1 MFWSIPDSLNFRSKS
16 ARRPNRT
23 IRSTA
28 RRFRWACL
36 IVTAGLSTGCMSSND
51 ELKYWGDER
60 EITHYKD
67 TATAISYPDV
77 SQASPEK
84 VVTAQSP
91 RRVGELKKEN
101 IEDLTLDIALKTAL
115 MNAEVIR
122 DNGQFLSAGNRLLNN
137 PDFVSSVHDIAVQE
151 TNTLFG
157 QGGVQAAL
165 SEFDAT
171 FTANM
176 TWGRTEQ
183 ISESASIGFNALQ
196 EQDEE
201 FADFRTQLQK
211 IFGHGGSLTVSH
223 NWFYSGQ
230 NQNPGANGGRPFA
243 SIYTSRPGRGQDA
256 GLPTLGAEYREPLWQ
271 GRGTEYTRIAGPI
284 ARRPT
289 LQSTPTVNQ
298 GVVIASIRTD
308 ISISDFEAS
317 VATLLKDVED
327 VYWEL
332 YLGYRTYDTERV
344 ALLSALQTWR
354 EVKASSEAG
363 RAGAADEAQAR
374 DNYFEIRARS
384 ENALSQLYSSE
395 IRLRRLLGLSANDG
409 NVLRPVTEP
418 ITGLVVPDWNI
429 CLTEALAKRPELRR
443 QKWNI
448 KSLELQ
454 HKAAEMLVNPRLDFV
469 ARYQINGFGDRLMG
483 EDTSRFHSAYASLV
497 QGDQTG
503 WGLGF
508 EFSMPLGFRGAL
520 TQVQNLEHRLS
531 KARSILAEQET
542 EVSLELAAVMQ
553 QLAQNYQTARTNF
566 NRRRAAE
573 RRVQAFLAD
582 YKAGRT
588 TLDLVLRA
596 QISLSQAETAYFSSL
611 IGYNRAL
618 ADLKFRKGSILVDSN
633 VFLSEGLW
641 TPVAY
646 EDAMR
651 RAWERSFAFPAPNM
665 DTHPTEYSLD
675 YPDGTPNEW
684 ANHAEPMPEMESL
697 PPTVDP
703 SATPLVPPPVETDAV
718 KPDNKSA
725 LLPNGQDN
733 LLNLT
738 NVRTENASTQNQS
751 GTASK
756 VNLDSRQSQPRG
768 ESLPIGAPALKPLG
782 QSESVDRVPFGD
794 SDFQSPI
801 PATGGLTPDTFEPP
815 VIQRHNNA
823 TPLEQPLE
831 FQTPIPKR
839 GSSPLKSDEFYVPQ
853 DPAKTTKPI
862 EKGIQTIGEPTSA
875 RDESAQPWVVPFG
888 SSRRDLLKPSPGPVA
903 NAQQQPSENRVEQ
916 VGHRPFGQPQIQ
928 RAEAVTPAGAA
939 NSGASHSQSWGQ
951 FLKRDSK

>member
-1 MFWSIPDSLNFRSKS
+1 MFWGKPRSLKFNSNSKS
-16 ARRPNRT
+16 TKPAGRG
-23 IRSTA
+23 SHSVW

-36 IVTAGLSTGCMSSND
+36 IATAGLSTGCMTNND
-51 ELKYWGDER
+51 ELKFWGEER
-60 EITHYKD
+60 DIVHYKD
-67 TATAISYPDV
+67 TATGIEYPDV
-77 SQASPEK
+77 GQESPEK
-84 VVTAQSP
+84 VTASQSP

-101 IEDLTLDIALKTAL
+101 IENLTLDVALKTAL

-122 DNGQFLSAGNRLLNN
+122 DNSQFLSPGNRLLNN
-137 PDFVSSVHDIAVQE
+137 PDFVTSVHDIAVQE

-176 TWGRTEQ
+176 TWGRSET
-183 ISESASIGFNALQ
+183 ISESSTIGFNAFQ

-201 FADFRTQLQK
+201 FGDFRAQLQK
-211 IFGHGGSLTVSH
+211 IFGHGGQLTLSH

-230 NQNPGANGGRPFA
+230 NQNPGANGRRPFF
-243 SIYTSRPGRGQDA
+243 SVFTSRPGRGQDG

-298 GVVIASIRTD
+298 GVVIAGIRTD
-308 ISISDFEAS
+308 ISIADFEGA
-317 VATLLKDVED
+317 VATLLRDVED

-332 YLGYRTYDTERV
+332 YLSYRTYDTERV
-344 ALLSALQTWR
+344 SLLSALQTWR

-363 RAGAADEAQAR
+363 RAGAADEAQSR

-384 ENALSQLYSSE
+384 ENALSQLYNTE

-409 NVLRPVTEP
+409 NIMRPTTEP
-418 ITGLVVPDWNI
+418 ITGMVIPDWNL

-469 ARYQINGFGDRLMG
+469 ARYQINGFGDRLTG
-483 EDTSRFHSAYASLV
+483 DDTSQFHSAYASLV

-508 EFSMPLGFRGAL
+508 EFSMPIGFRGAV
-520 TQVQNLEHRLS
+520 TQVQNLEHRLT
-531 KARSILAEQET
+531 KARSILSEQET
-542 EVSLELAAVMQ
+542 EISLELASVMQ
-553 QLAQNYQTARTNF
+553 QLSQNYQTAKTNF

-573 RRVQAFLAD
+573 RRVQAFMAE

-588 TLDLVLRA
+588 TLDMVLRS
-596 QISLSQAETAYFSSL
+596 QISLSQAETAYFASL

-618 ADLKFRKGSILVDSN
+618 AELKFRKGSILVDSN

-651 RAWERSFAFPAPNM
+651 RAWERSFAFDAPNM
-665 DTHPTEYSLD
+665 ETLPPEFALD
-675 YPDGTPNEW
+675 CPDCNSSEMAT
-684 ANHAEPMPEMESL
+684 HAEPIPEMEEL
-697 PPTVDP
+697 PPMANPDG
-703 SATPLVPPPVETDAV
+703 SLLVPAPADAEA
-718 KPDNKSA
+718 KEPDNKSA
-725 LLPNGQDN
+725 LLPYDE
-733 LLNLT
+733 LDAT
-738 NVRTENASTQNQS
+738 NVRTDNASTSQNFPEPPVARPIIETVPPLTRPGQQLNES
-751 GTASK
+751 AID
-756 VNLDSRQSQPRG
+756 NRNFQP
-768 ESLPIGAPALKPLG
+768 
-782 QSESVDRVPFGD
+782 
-794 SDFQSPI
+794 PI
-801 PATGGLTPDTFEPP
+801 PSDGGLTERSFEPP
-815 VIQRHNNA
+815 VIKRVKPNV
-823 TPLEQPLE
+823 PLLEQPLE
-831 FQTPIPKR
+831 FQTPIQDDTPAKLR
-839 GSSPLKSDEFYVPQ
+839 PDDFYVPKQ
-853 DPAKTTKPI
+853 IPKQPI
-862 EKGIQTIGEPTSA
+862 QQTVPTIN
-875 RDESAQPWVVPFG
+875 ESSSSINDIPGPPTGPVG
-888 SSRRDLLKPSPGPVA
+888 TSRRELLKQSPKPNFVVEEESKNMGIRPVDYQEVA
-903 NAQQQPSENRVEQ
+903 TPEVRQ
-916 VGHRPFGQPQIQ
+916 
-928 RAEAVTPAGAA
+928 AEAFVPADEVK
-939 NSGASHSQSWGQ
+939 SKKSRLPQWGQ
-951 FLKRDSK
+951 FFKRRSK